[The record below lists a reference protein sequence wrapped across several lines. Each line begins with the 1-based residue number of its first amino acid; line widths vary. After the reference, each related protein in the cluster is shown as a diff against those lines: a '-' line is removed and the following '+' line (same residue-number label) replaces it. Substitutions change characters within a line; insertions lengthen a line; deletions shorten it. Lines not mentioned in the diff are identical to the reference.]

1 MSDRRSVAWG
11 WVFAWGLFVAYA
23 AALAPPDDPALTRA
37 LVKGSMSG
45 DFGGV
50 DHAIAA
56 VFSMLGVVPVL
67 ASTFVLRDGADR
79 KLPAWPFA
87 LGMFV
92 AGAFALLP
100 WLALRDVARRAAPAR
115 PRAKAT
121 CTPLVRVGD
130 RRRAQRP
137 RCVGHRD
144 GERKCLRAC
153 VPHDVDGERH
163 EHRPRGLCSAA
174 VRTRGTTTG
183 ARSEPWRVAA
193 REGVQVHP
201 IARPCSLERTDRRL
215 ERGLTPSGPVSS

>member
-1 MSDRRSVAWG
+1 MSDGRRVAWG

-92 AGAFALLP
+92 VGAFALLP
-100 WLALRDVARRAAPAR
+100 WLALRDLAGPRAEPRAPGRVRKLLARRWFAWGIVVALSALGAWGIATGSASAYAHAFRTTSMVNVMSIDLVVCAALLFVLVERQRARGVSPGESPLARASRFIPLLGPALWN
-115 PRAKAT
+115 ALTA
-121 CTPLVRVGD
+121 G
-130 RRRAQRP
+130 
-137 RCVGHRD
+137 
-144 GERKCLRAC
+144 
-153 VPHDVDGERH
+153 
-163 EHRPRGLCSAA
+163 S
-174 VRTRGTTTG
+174 
-183 ARSEPWRVAA
+183 
-193 REGVQVHP
+193 REG
-201 IARPCSLERTDRRL
+201 
-215 ERGLTPSGPVSS
+215 